1 VLELTSYTFFV
12 MVCIPQSQTYFLKSP
27 RSFCALSMSDEF
39 NSVLFVVTLFLD
51 LFLITLY
58 GEA

>member
-1 VLELTSYTFFV
+1 